1 MSTEVQHAESAR
13 QSGAIQWAGRNWIQ
27 LLAWLALII
36 FWIPTF
42 VNYVVAWD
50 SPDGY
55 YSHGWLIPFMCLWTA
70 WMLKDRVHKLSPN
83 PSAWALGL
91 LAFFLASAALFGI
104 QSSLTMRGLMFPV
117 SIAAFVAALY
127 GWSYVRTFVFPIFY
141 LYFMCPIPDFIL
153 LTLSAK
159 IQLWSTTIATYMS
172 KAILINA
179 VQNGNFI
186 QTDYCNIE
194 VGQACSGFRMLVA
207 LTAFAVFLV
216 YAVKGDLWRKILFVL
231 ISMPLAVLVNSLR
244 VAILVA
250 VGHYWD
256 PNLVHKLH
264 DYSGYLVLLVAFV
277 LMYWLARLLG
287 CREFRLTESS

>member
-1 MSTEVQHAESAR
+1 MQQAETAPSNGVLTTAAR
-13 QSGAIQWAGRNWIQ
+13 HWVE
-27 LLAWLALII
+27 LLAWLALIV

-42 VNYVVAWD
+42 ANFVAAWD

-70 WMLKDRVHKLSPN
+70 WMLRDRVRSLTLR
-83 PSAWALGL
+83 PSLWGMGALALL
-91 LAFFLASAALFGI
+91 LAAAALFGI
-104 QSSLTMRGLMFPV
+104 QSSFTMRGLMFPV
-117 SIAAFVAALY
+117 SLAAFVAALY
-127 GWSYVRTFVFPIFY
+127 GWSYVRSFVFPIFY

-153 LTLSAK
+153 LSLSAK

-216 YAVKGDLWRKILFVL
+216 YAVKGDTWRKIFFVL
-231 ISMPLAVLVNSLR
+231 LSMPLAVLVNSLR

-256 PNLVHKLH
+256 PNLVSKLH